1 MLEKFFKIQ
10 ERGTTLSKEIY
21 AGLVIFTITS
31 YIIFVLPAFLS
42 SVGINANVAFM
53 SICLTMAASCILL
66 GLITN
71 LPLIMGPTST
81 ITIIVSYTI
90 MLGMG
95 FTYGNAL
102 VISLICAIIV
112 IICSFFVSKEF
123 LNSALPAS
131 LKTSISAG
139 IGFFILFIGLKN
151 AGIVIPD
158 NHTFITLGDVHSH
171 TVLLTA
177 ISLLILIVAHSY
189 KKNYV
194 TFLVIIALS
203 FYAYLTK
210 ETHFS
215 GIINA
220 NLSNIPF
227 LEYDFNN
234 LARIS
239 IFSAILGLLLA
250 ANFDTLAT
258 ILGYAY
264 LSKTENEL
272 SGNIKKLYFTKGITS
287 SIATLLGSPPNGLF
301 LESNMGIPLG
311 AKTGIV
317 PIIVGILFFIMV
329 FFSPLLTL
337 IPLWAT
343 SPLLI
348 FIGLLMG
355 SSVKQLPW
363 DNELEY
369 LPALLCIISMPL
381 THSIVNGIAIGFIAY
396 SLVQLIA
403 GRIKTTPKATIVISI
418 LFFLT
423 FI

>member
-1 MLEKFFKIQ
+1 MFENFFKIQ
-10 ERGTTLSKEIY
+10 ERGTTFSKELY
-21 AGLVIFTITS
+21 AGVIIFTIVS
-31 YIIFVLPAFLS
+31 YMILVLPAFLS
-42 SVGINANVAFM
+42 SVGVNPNAAFIA
-53 SICLTMAASCILL
+53 ICLTMAASSILL

-71 LPLIMGPTST
+71 MPLIIGPTTT
-81 ITIIVSYTI
+81 ITIIISYTI
-90 MLGMG
+90 VLGMG

-112 IICSFFVSKEF
+112 IVCSFFVSKEF
-123 LNSALPAS
+123 LNTALPES
-131 LKTSISAG
+131 LKISISSG

-151 AGIVIPD
+151 AGIIIPD
-158 NHTFITLGDVHSH
+158 KHTFIALGDVHNH
-171 TVLLTA
+171 KVLLTA

-194 TFLVIIALS
+194 TFLVIVTLS
-203 FYAYLTK
+203 VYAYLTK

-215 GIINA
+215 GIFNA

-227 LEYDFNN
+227 FEYDFHN
-234 LARIS
+234 LFRVS
-239 IFSAILGLLLA
+239 LFSAILGLLLA

-264 LSKTENEL
+264 LSKTESEL
-272 SGNIKKLYFTKGITS
+272 SGNIKKLYFAKGITS
-287 SIATLLGSPPNGLF
+287 AVSTLLGSPPNGLF

-311 AKTGIV
+311 AKTGIM
-317 PIIVGILFFIMV
+317 PIIVGLLFLVMV

-355 SSVKQLPW
+355 SSIKQLPW
-363 DNELEY
+363 DNEIEY
-369 LPALLCIISMPL
+369 LPALLCIITMPL
-381 THSIVNGIAIGFIAY
+381 THSIINGIAIGFMAY
-396 SLVQLIA
+396 TVIQLLA
-403 GRIKTTPKATIVISI
+403 GNIKNTPKATIIISI
-418 LFFLT
+418 LFFIT